1 MNKKIFIPF
10 ILIAVIIAGFLGY
23 QSVNAI
29 TSTYTQPLYDSHDV
43 VATADAVT
51 NAYSRDVI
59 GNKTDAAAASAV
71 STTESLMAY
80 AKQNVTAN
88 IAIETDTGTTLPAT
102 LAIAA
107 AAAAPSYSHT
117 NYLAVTTG
125 TFDTSGVWSTVAS
138 HEIATVTGAVKM
150 RILAECTAL
159 LDGATATIE
168 LGTANNTAEII
179 AQTTGTD
186 LDATEIWSGA
196 TPDVECLVGAGGA
209 IKEVVVIGGTDV
221 GYTVGT
227 AALTAGT
234 IIFHIYWTPLDA
246 TGAVVAGA
254 GGSLS

>member
-10 ILIAVIIAGFLGY
+10 ILIAVLVAGFLGY
-23 QSVNAI
+23 QQVNAI

-51 NAYSRDVI
+51 NAYSRDIV
-59 GNKTDAAAASAV
+59 GNKTDAAAAGAV

-80 AKQNVTAN
+80 AKQNVTAGIVIN
-88 IAIETDTGTTLPAT
+88 
-102 LAIAA
+102 AA
-107 AAAAPSYSHT
+107 SEPSYTHP
-117 NYLAVTTG
+117 NYIAVTTG
-125 TFDTSGVWSTVAS
+125 VFDTTGTWSTVAS

-196 TPDVECLVGAGGA
+196 TPDVECLVGAGNA
-209 IKEVVVIGGTDV
+209 ILEVVVIGGTDV

-227 AALTAGT
+227 AALTAGNIT
-234 IIFHIYWTPLDA
+234 FHIWWIPLDA

>member
-1 MNKKIFIPF
+1 MNKKTFIPF

-29 TSTYTQPLYDSHDV
+29 VSTYTQPLYDSHDI

-59 GNKTDAAAASAV
+59 GNKTDAAAAAAV
-71 STTESLMAY
+71 SETESLMAY

-88 IAIETDTGTTLPAT
+88 IAIDTIVDTMD
-102 LAIAA
+102 AA
-107 AAAAPSYSHT
+107 AEPSYTHT

-196 TPDVECLVGAGGA
+196 TPDVECLVGAGNA
-209 IKEVVVIGGTDV
+209 ILEVVVIGGTDV

-234 IIFHIYWTPLDA
+234 IIFHIWWTPLDA
-246 TGAVVAGA
+246 TGAVAAGA